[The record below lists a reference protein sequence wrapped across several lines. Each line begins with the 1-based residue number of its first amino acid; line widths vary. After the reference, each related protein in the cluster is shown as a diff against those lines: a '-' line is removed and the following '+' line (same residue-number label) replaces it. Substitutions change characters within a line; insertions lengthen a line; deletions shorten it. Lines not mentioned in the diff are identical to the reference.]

1 MARCM
6 QHAPSNDSHFISFR
20 NWISRRSIGLR
31 AAPLYSVFSSI
42 RWKTIAFDLPS
53 EQKSWHLRM
62 DQIACSAIVGVV
74 KTPPQCQGGVPPFG
88 HDLHPARNFT
98 YPLGQHDHR
107 TGLDLQFAMGFFGR
121 ILFVA
126 NGWHH
131 VVDKHCGVIP
141 TTKAGNMQNEI
152 IHNSLEM

>member
-1 MARCM
+1 MHNVDRRPAGKFSDSLAPGIIARCM

-74 KTPPQCQGGVPPFG
+74 KIPQYQGGVPHFG
-88 HDLHPARNFT
+88 HPASS
-98 YPLGQHDHR
+98 G
-107 TGLDLQFAMGFFGR
+107 
-121 ILFVA
+121 
-126 NGWHH
+126 
-131 VVDKHCGVIP
+131 
-141 TTKAGNMQNEI
+141 
-152 IHNSLEM
+152 